1 MTNDS
6 GFITVVPSEYITESE
21 LTAKGY
27 ATQTSVDALSNRI
40 DNLPTGGGSSNVIID
55 SEFSTTSTNP
65 IQNKVITSA
74 FITAEQE
81 IENLNNRIDNLLA
94 NEDSGKELI
103 GEFNLNNTNLTKS
116 STSGIYSLGSDIQ
129 TIMQNAF
136 AKLDEGF
143 DEVLG
148 VITLGDVIFYAQCH
162 YCGGS
167 SSLNVAQNIQC
178 VMSGMAHQNKITLYE
193 FLKNSLRTNETT
205 YIDYVA
211 SGTLSMNVKFYKIS
225 SGSGMGGGGVQSD
238 WNQND
243 SSAPD
248 YIKNRPFY
256 KETNTLFDGD
266 VTTIL
271 TEGLGG
277 TIGIVESVIIDLS
290 AAQSG
295 DMYDVIY
302 NGISYSYE
310 WNVDFMYFGNFYL
323 YCEQYA
329 ESQGMTVEEFI
340 AMMLPYMPEIVDLAV
355 DTGEDFIIMFDTE
368 SVMFMTRE
376 AGTYHFTINEVSDI
390 KKLDSSMINW
400 AGGGAPS
407 GLPEVTTEDNDK
419 VLMVVDGKWVVGSI
433 ANGDEVAY

>member
-1 MTNDS
+1 MAEHKLSYTASEIDERLGKVSSLVAKVNGITPDATGNVTLPIDTSIQQNSTNPVTGGALHNELSAFAEEVIGYVDSNIPTKTSQLTNDS

-256 KETNTLFDGD
+256 K
-266 VTTIL
+266 
-271 TEGLGG
+271 
-277 TIGIVESVIIDLS
+277 
-290 AAQSG
+290 
-295 DMYDVIY
+295 
-302 NGISYSYE
+302 
-310 WNVDFMYFGNFYL
+310 
-323 YCEQYA
+323 
-329 ESQGMTVEEFI
+329 
-340 AMMLPYMPEIVDLAV
+340 
-355 DTGEDFIIMFDTE
+355 
-368 SVMFMTRE
+368 
-376 AGTYHFTINEVSDI
+376 
-390 KKLDSSMINW
+390 
-400 AGGGAPS
+400 
-407 GLPEVTTEDNDK
+407 
-419 VLMVVDGKWVVGSI
+419 
-433 ANGDEVAY
+433 